1 VRTDYELLARRYD
14 EDRAAWSLS
23 RDDVIGE
30 LLASCPIVRV
40 LDLGCGTGRWLAA
53 QRHFFADSRVE
64 LLGADPSSAML
75 AEARA
80 KRIANI
86 MRARAEDLPLS
97 DAAIDYV
104 VSSYA
109 FHHFSDKD
117 RALDEVGRVLT
128 ASGVFRI
135 TNFEPTAA
143 DGYWVYEFFPETIA
157 IHAVRFWPPERTADA
172 LETRGF
178 AVEANVDADP
188 GEIPAGDALADAE
201 RRVLSHLALLDDDA
215 YARGLAH
222 LRQAA
227 AVADAT
233 VPTTYARLR
242 VTARRPR

>member
-1 VRTDYELLARRYD
+1 VRTDYEPLARRYD
-14 EDRAAWSLS
+14 EDRAAWSLP
-23 RDDVIGE
+23 RDDVIDE

-53 QRHFFADSRVE
+53 QRHFFGGSRVE

-75 AEARA
+75 AEAHA
-80 KRIANI
+80 KRITNI
-86 MRARAEDLPLS
+86 VRARAEDLPLS
-97 DAAIDYV
+97 DTAVDYV
-104 VSSYA
+104 ASRFA

-135 TNFEPTAA
+135 DNFEPTAA
-143 DGYWVYEFFPETIA
+143 YGYWVYEFFPETIA
-157 IHAVRFWPPERTADA
+157 IDAARFWPPERTADA

-178 AVEANVDADP
+178 TVEVNLDADP
-188 GEIPAGDALADAE
+188 GEIRAGDALADAE

-215 YARGLAH
+215 YARGLAR
-222 LRQAA
+222 LRHAA
-227 AVADAT
+227 ALPDAT
-233 VPTTYARLR
+233 VPTTHSRIH